1 MHDQQASLEQ
11 PLLIVS
17 GKGGVGK
24 SLVATAMASKYARA
38 GEKTILVSLDSDP
51 HPFLK
56 VRPSYK
62 PREIEDNLD
71 LCYLDARQSLKEY
84 VRRKTSFP
92 LLYLP
97 ALENPAV
104 AKFLDAL
111 PLFSELMS
119 LGKLYDLVGDESPY
133 ERVVFDAP
141 ATGHCRMLLNV
152 PLVATNTL
160 VAGPIYSSAMKI
172 KGLLQDPAA
181 TALVIVTLAEET
193 PAREAQELFE
203 FAATQI
209 NVNCP
214 RVLVNRCVENRFSAE
229 DLQAL
234 AAWAKHD
241 ANAIGLVDTAQFESD
256 IATTQS
262 NHLKWLHD
270 QGLPITALPELS
282 TTAIATE
289 QGAVADPSASIGQTI
304 VEQMLRE
311 LSL

>member
-1 MHDQQASLEQ
+1 
-11 PLLIVS
+11 
-17 GKGGVGK
+17 
-24 SLVATAMASKYARA
+24 
-38 GEKTILVSLDSDP
+38 
-51 HPFLK
+51 
-56 VRPSYK
+56 
-62 PREIEDNLD
+62 
-71 LCYLDARQSLKEY
+71 
-84 VRRKTSFP
+84 
-92 LLYLP
+92 
-97 ALENPAV
+97 
-104 AKFLDAL
+104 
-111 PLFSELMS
+111 
-119 LGKLYDLVGDESPY
+119 
-133 ERVVFDAP
+133 
-141 ATGHCRMLLNV
+141 
-152 PLVATNTL
+152 
-160 VAGPIYSSAMKI
+160 MKI

-193 PAREAQELFE
+193 PAREAFELFE

-304 VEQMLRE
+304 VAQMLRE

>member
-1 MHDQQASLEQ
+1 MHHQPANLEQ

-24 SLVATAMASKYARA
+24 SLVASAMATRFARA
-38 GEKTILVSLDSDP
+38 GKKTILASLDADP
-51 HPFLK
+51 HPYYK
-56 VRPSYK
+56 VRPSHK

-71 LCYLDARQSLKEY
+71 FCYLDARQSLKEY
-84 VRRKTSFP
+84 VRRKMSFP

-97 ALENPAV
+97 ALENPGV
-104 AKFLDAL
+104 VKFLDAL

-172 KGLLQDPAA
+172 KGLLQDPVAS
-181 TALVIVTLAEET
+181 ALVIVTLAEET

-203 FAATQI
+203 FATTQI
-209 NVNCP
+209 NLNCP
-214 RVLVNRCVENRFSAE
+214 SVLVNRCVENRFSAE
-229 DLQAL
+229 DLAAL
-234 AAWAKHD
+234 TAWVTHD
-241 ANAIGLVDTAQFESD
+241 ANATGLAEAAQFESD
-256 IATTQS
+256 IAATQA
-262 NHLKWLHD
+262 NHLEWLQE
-270 QGLPITALPELS
+270 QGLPITVLPEL
-282 TTAIATE
+282 TPTAP
-289 QGAVADPSASIGQTI
+289 GAAEDPSASFSQAM
-304 VEQMLRE
+304 VEQMLGE
-311 LSL
+311 IS